1 MLRSLTEEWRDLIHR
16 LERLEQTLA
25 FDADPERATGL
36 WREALKDLASSA
48 TMLGLEGLDEVSE
61 ELEALFER
69 TAASGSFEEGLPLI
83 RRAVDKLI
91 REMREVL
98 EAAAPGGEEAE
109 FADLAAAAE
118 KVGGRLIRPGQD
130 GHERRLEIEFPMDPG
145 ILNRVEACLLFH
157 DVTASVTGSTADE
170 GEVLE
175 EVIDGIKEFMMS
187 FAAGDVERAQQIL
200 LGIAQCRH
208 PALYKEIGLL
218 ARELHTSLR
227 DFQVKLDPTLKEIV
241 QDRLPDSGNR
251 LEHIIQLTENAAN
264 VTLDHVEAIQRRNEE
279 DQGRASRLREL
290 AQALHPVG
298 DQAARRLEG
307 ILLQVAE
314 LEADLS
320 KNHED
325 LLTILTAQDYQ
336 DLTGQIILKI
346 IRLLNDLEGKLLHL
360 ITSFGVRV
368 ESETGRRSSDRELYG
383 PAHKD
388 LEGALHSQD
397 DVDAM
402 LAEFGF

>member
-1 MLRSLTEEWRDLIHR
+1 
-16 LERLEQTLA
+16 
-25 FDADPERATGL
+25 
-36 WREALKDLASSA
+36 
-48 TMLGLEGLDEVSE
+48 
-61 ELEALFER
+61 
-69 TAASGSFEEGLPLI
+69 
-83 RRAVDKLI
+83 
-91 REMREVL
+91 MREVL

-109 FADLAAAAE
+109 FADLATAAE
-118 KVGGRLIRPGQD
+118 KLGGRLIRPSQD
-130 GHERRLEIEFPMDPG
+130 GHERRLEIEFPVDPG

-157 DVTASVTGSTADE
+157 DVTASVSGSTAEE

-200 LGIAQCRH
+200 LDIAQCRH

-227 DFQVKLDPTLKEIV
+227 DFQLKLDPALKEIV

-264 VTLDHVEAIQRRNEE
+264 VTMDHVEAIQRRNEE
-279 DQGRASRLREL
+279 DQGRASRLKEL
-290 AQALHPVG
+290 AQALYPVG

-307 ILLQVAE
+307 ILSEVTE

-360 ITSFGVRV
+360 IKSFGVRV
-368 ESETGRRSSDRELYG
+368 ESETGRRSSDGELYG

-388 LEGALHSQD
+388 VESALHSQD

>member
-1 MLRSLTEEWRDLIHR
+1 MLRNLTEEWRDLIHR

-25 FDADPERATGL
+25 TDADPERATGL
-36 WREALKDLASSA
+36 WREAVKDLAGSA
-48 TMLGLEGLDEVSE
+48 AMLGLEGLDEVSE

-69 TAASGSFEEGLPLI
+69 TAASGSFEEDLPLI

-91 REMREVL
+91 REIREVL

-109 FADLAAAAE
+109 FADLATAVE
-118 KVGGRLIRPGQD
+118 KLGGRLIRPSRD
-130 GHERRLEIEFPMDPG
+130 GHERRLEIEFPMDHG

-157 DVTASVTGSTADE
+157 DVTASVSGSTADE

-175 EVIDGIKEFMMS
+175 EVIDGIKEFMTS
-187 FAAGDVERAQQIL
+187 FAAGNVERAQQIL
-200 LGIAQCRH
+200 LDIAQCRH

-227 DFQVKLDPTLKEIV
+227 DFQLKLDPALKEIV
-241 QDRLPDSGNR
+241 QERLPDSGNR

-264 VTLDHVEAIQRRNEE
+264 VTMDHVEAIQRRNEE
-279 DQGRASRLREL
+279 DRGRASRLREL
-290 AQALHPVG
+290 AQALYPVG

-307 ILLQVAE
+307 ILSEVTE

-346 IRLLNDLEGKLLHL
+346 IRLLNDLEDKLLHL
-360 ITSFGVRV
+360 IKSFGVRV
-368 ESETGRRSSDRELYG
+368 ESETGRRSSEGELYG

-388 LEGALHSQD
+388 VESALHSQD

>member
-1 MLRSLTEEWRDLIHR
+1 MRRTEDEW
-16 LERLEQTLA
+16 
-25 FDADPERATGL
+25 
-36 WREALKDLASSA
+36 S
-48 TMLGLEGLDEVSE
+48 
-61 ELEALFER
+61 
-69 TAASGSFEEGLPLI
+69 
-83 RRAVDKLI
+83 
-91 REMREVL
+91 
-98 EAAAPGGEEAE
+98 
-109 FADLAAAAE
+109 
-118 KVGGRLIRPGQD
+118 
-130 GHERRLEIEFPMDPG
+130 
-145 ILNRVEACLLFH
+145 
-157 DVTASVTGSTADE
+157 GSTADE

-175 EVIDGIKEFMMS
+175 EVIDGIKEFMTS
-187 FAAGDVERAQQIL
+187 LAAGDVDRAQQIL

-208 PALYKEIGLL
+208 PALYREIGFL

-264 VTLDHVEAIQRRNEE
+264 VTLDHVEATQRRNEE
-279 DQGRASRLREL
+279 DRGRASRLKAL

-298 DQAARRLEG
+298 DQAARRLDG
-307 ILLQVAE
+307 ILLEVAE
-314 LEADLS
+314 LEEDLS

-360 ITSFGVRV
+360 ITSFGVRL
-368 ESETGRRSSDRELYG
+368 ESETGRRSSGGELYG